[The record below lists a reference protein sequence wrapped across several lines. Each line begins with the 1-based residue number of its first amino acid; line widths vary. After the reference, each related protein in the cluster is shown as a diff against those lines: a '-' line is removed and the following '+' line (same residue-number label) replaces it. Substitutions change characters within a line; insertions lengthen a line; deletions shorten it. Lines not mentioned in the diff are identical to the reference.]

1 MKYYKLDEEK
11 KVKTDAGTNTAFVM
25 KDSVEYSVSPESKL
39 VTDAII
45 GGDTI
50 TEQEYY
56 SK

>member
-1 MKYYKLDEEK
+1 MKYYKLDEEV
-11 KVKTDAGTNTAFVM
+11 KVRTDAETNTAFAM
-25 KDSVEYSVSPESKL
+25 KDSEEYSVSPESKL